1 MPPST
6 APDTNP
12 AQETRHCD
20 VLIVGGGPGGSTAA
34 AVLAKLGRNVVLL
47 EKARHPRFH
56 IGESLLPKNL
66 DIFERLGVLDKV
78 EALGI
83 PKPGA
88 DFNAAHYEPNR
99 HNFYFK
105 NALDAK
111 WPHAFEVRRSE
122 FDEML
127 FRNAQAEGAK
137 GLEETR
143 VTGVEFQPDH
153 SAIVTAKGPD
163 GVLSWH
169 TRRLIDASGRDTFLA
184 GKFGLK
190 RKNPRHA
197 SAALFGHFTGV
208 ERRPGENAGNI
219 SAYWFEHGWFWM
231 IPLRD
236 GTMSV
241 GAVCDPEYLKTR
253 KVSPAEFLQQTIA
266 MAPEEMRAR
275 MAEAEPVPEFDV
287 RATGNFSYQCTQM
300 YGDGWLMVG
309 DAFAFIDPIFS
320 SGVLM
325 AMTNAVEA
333 AELTDAILDGK
344 PGTAKC
350 LRRYEKRVMKGIKTF
365 SWFIERFNSPGLRH
379 LFMNPGNPLRIEE
392 AVTSVLAGD
401 VYGNPRVDWRL
412 QAFKL
417 LYYFI
422 SAANWRET
430 MQDVRRRSKRA
441 RSAFT
446 GGTTEQD
453 TA

>member
-1 MPPST
+1 MST
-6 APDTNP
+6 HTNNGDSQN
-12 AQETRHCD
+12 AQRCD
-20 VLIVGGGPGGSTAA
+20 VLIIGGGPGGSTAA
-34 AVLAKLGRNVVLL
+34 AMLAEAGRDVVII
-47 EKARHPRFH
+47 EKAQHPRFH
-56 IGESLLPKNL
+56 IGESLLPMNL
-66 DIFERLGVLDKV
+66 EIFEKLGVLDKV

-88 DFNAAHYEPNR
+88 DFNAAHYDPPR

-111 WPHAFEVRRSE
+111 WPHAYEVRRSQ

-127 FRNAQAEGAK
+127 FRNAADKGAK
-137 GLEETR
+137 TFEETR
-143 VTGVEFQPDH
+143 VTGVDFQPD
-153 SAIVTAKGPD
+153 SSSIITVKGPK
-163 GVLSWH
+163 GVTTWH
-169 TRRLIDASGRDTFLA
+169 ARHLIDASGRDTFLA

-197 SAALFGHFTGV
+197 SAALFGHFTDV
-208 ERRPGENAGNI
+208 ERRPAENAGNI

-241 GAVCDPEYLKTR
+241 GAVCDPNYLKTR
-253 KVSPAEFLQQTIA
+253 KVSPAEFLAQTIEL
-266 MAPEEMRAR
+266 APEEMRSRLVNAK
-275 MAEAEPVPEFDV
+275 AVPDFEV

-300 YGDGWLMVG
+300 YGDGWTMVG

-333 AELTDAILDGK
+333 AEITGAILDGK
-344 PGTAKC
+344 PGTAKM
-350 LRRYEKRVMKGIKTF
+350 RRKYQKRVMKGIKTF

-412 QAFKL
+412 QAFKF
-417 LYYFI
+417 LYYMY
-422 SAANWRET
+422 SLSDWRET
-430 MQDVRRRSKRA
+430 MRDVRRRGSRA
-441 RSAFT
+441 ESTFT
-446 GGTTEQD
+446 GGTTDQD
-453 TA
+453 IA